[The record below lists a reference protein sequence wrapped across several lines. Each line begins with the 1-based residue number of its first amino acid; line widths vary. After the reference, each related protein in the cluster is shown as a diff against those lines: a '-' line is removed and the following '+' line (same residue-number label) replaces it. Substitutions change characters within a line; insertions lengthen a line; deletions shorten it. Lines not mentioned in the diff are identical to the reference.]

1 MRDANC
7 LFCRIAS
14 GEIAASVIHEDEATI
29 AFLDIN
35 PWQVGHALVIP
46 RRHVADV
53 LADDLVLAELG
64 PTVARVGR
72 LLEEKLG
79 ATACNVLS
87 NAGADSGQEIFHAH
101 VHVLP
106 RYADRPGIANIRG
119 KVDVPLEDVRARI
132 LA

>member
-1 MRDANC
+1 MSDVNC

-14 GEIAASVIHEDEATI
+14 GEIPARVIHEDETTI

-53 LADDLVLAELG
+53 LTDDLVLAELG

-87 NAGADSGQEIFHAH
+87 NAGADSGQEVFHAH

-106 RYADRPGIANIRG
+106 RYADRPGIANIRCP
-119 KVDVPLEDVRARI
+119 VTVPLEDVLARI

>member
-1 MRDANC
+1 MTDPNC
-7 LFCRIAS
+7 LFCRIVS
-14 GEIAASVIHEDEATI
+14 GEIPARIIHEDETTI

-53 LADDLVLAELG
+53 LTDDLVLAELG

-87 NAGADSGQEIFHAH
+87 NAGADSGQEVFHAH

-119 KVDVPLEDVRARI
+119 PVAASLEDVHSRI